1 MTQKHDYLEMA
12 SDSIE
17 YFADGRLD
25 AGELG
30 RLLEVA
36 QRDGVIDQDELRVLI
51 SVISHIQP
59 NEMDAA
65 MQARIA
71 QICSQVSP

>member
-1 MTQKHDYLEMA
+1 MA

-25 AGELG
+25 ARELG
-30 RLLEVA
+30 RLLELA

-51 SVISHIQP
+51 SVIAHIQP
-59 NEMDAA
+59 NEMDEA
-65 MQARIA
+65 MQAQIA
-71 QICSQVSP
+71 EICRKVSS